1 MKDIRITKNHPIK
14 KRYILGPLGRVILKL
29 INWDIVGNLPDNK
42 KIIIASAPHSSS
54 FDSIYAFFVC
64 MASDLKFYFLGSIS
78 TVSYTHLT
86 LPTSVIL

>member
-42 KIIIASAPHSSS
+42 KIIIASW
-54 FDSIYAFFVC
+54 VLETT
-64 MASDLKFYFLGSIS
+64 AS
-78 TVSYTHLT
+78 
-86 LPTSVIL
+86 